1 MKKKILIVDD
11 LVENI
16 QIIVSIFER
25 HKSDYILYQAN
36 DGELALMIAKKIK
49 PDIIIS
55 DWDMPKM
62 NGIELI
68 KQLKKEK
75 DLKSIPVIMATG
87 VMTTVEHLKTALDAG
102 AADYIRKPID
112 EVELVARTLSAL
124 NLAEYHKKILEQ
136 KNKELVENT
145 LFLIRN
151 NKFNVQLSVKLN
163 NLKVV
168 INKENKDAC
177 KIIKEISASINE
189 KIKTDSWKRFDVT
202 FNAVYDDFYKNL
214 RVDFPNLTTTE
225 IKLSAFL
232 KLGLNTKD
240 IASILFITPQSVKV
254 SRSRLR
260 KKLGITQDINLQSF
274 LSKY

>member
-62 NGIELI
+62 NGIELL

-87 VMTTVEHLKTALDAG
+87 VMTTVENLQTSLDAG

-151 NKFNVQLSVKLN
+151 NKFNVQLSEKLN
-163 NLKVV
+163 NLKIV
-168 INKENKDAC
+168 INRENKDAC
-177 KIIKEISASINE
+177 KIIKEISTSINE
-189 KIKTDSWKRFDVT
+189 KIKTDSWKRFNVT

-232 KLGLNTKD
+232 KLGLNSKD